1 MASHKG
7 SPNQGWERH
16 MRTTTWAIMGS
27 LVTNVMIA
35 LLIATVFSVS
45 RPATAA
51 ELTGCSAHAAAH
63 ARPAPVQPA
72 RPNHRYIVAVR
83 MGWAM

>member
-1 MASHKG
+1 
-7 SPNQGWERH
+7 
-16 MRTTTWAIMGS
+16 MGS
-27 LVTNVMIA
+27 LVINLMIA
-35 LLIATVFSVS
+35 LLIATVFSVPP
-45 RPATAA
+45 PATAA
-51 ELTGCSAHAAAH
+51 ESTGCSAHPAAH

>member
-1 MASHKG
+1 
-7 SPNQGWERH
+7 

-27 LVTNVMIA
+27 LVVNLMIV
-35 LLIATVFSVS
+35 LLIATVFSVPPS
-45 RPATAA
+45 ATAA
-51 ELTGCSAHAAAH
+51 ESTGCSAHAAAH